1 MKIAIMTD
9 VNAGLDYVDNNY
21 GITVLRSSV
30 NFKNEI
36 LVDGIDIKADEFYTR
51 IRKITSKEEIPSTSA
66 PSLADIY
73 DALNKFIE
81 EGYTHVIHFP
91 ISFALSSTGPT
102 VKQIAEEDEYKDK
115 IKVTVI
121 DTKTAC
127 YMQGYLALNAY
138 EMVQKGA
145 TVEEIIKRSNYI
157 IEHTRA
163 IFVVNDLSY
172 LVKNGRLSNAAGFLG
187 TLLKINPILE
197 LSSDGK
203 IVTKEKI
210 KTHRRAIEK
219 ALDEFTEYAKT
230 IKNKKILI
238 LHSDEAEQA
247 EKIKEEL
254 EKRLN
259 TNDIE
264 IHYITPAVGA
274 HIGAGVIGFAV
285 IGL

>member
-30 NFKNEI
+30 NFKNEV
-36 LVDGIDIKADEFYTR
+36 LVDSIDIKADEFYRR

-102 VKQIAEEDEYKDK
+102 VKQIAEEEEYKNK
-115 IKVTVI
+115 IKVIVI

-127 YMQGYLALNAY
+127 YMQGFLALNAY
-138 EMVQKGA
+138 KMVEDGA
-145 TVEEIIKRSNYI
+145 TVEEIVKRSNEI
-157 IEHTRA
+157 IKRNRA
-163 IFVVNDLSY
+163 IFIVNDLSY

-187 TLLKINPILE
+187 TLFKINPILE
-197 LSSDGK
+197 LSQDGR
-203 IVTKEKI
+203 IVSKERI
-210 KTHRRAIEK
+210 KTHRRAIER
-219 ALDEFTEYAKT
+219 ATEEFAQYVKP
-230 IKNKKILI
+230 IKKKKVII
-238 LHSDEAEQA
+238 LHSDEAELA
-247 EKIKEEL
+247 KTIKEDL
-254 EKRLN
+254 AKRIN
-259 TNDIE
+259 YDDIE

-285 IGL
+285 ICL